1 MRKTQDS
8 AANLIRN
15 RRELLRVVTVGAVAV
30 TAGVYTSMD
39 PRAATSTEGTSTSV
53 ADGIR
58 AFKLY
63 TGSDHA
69 SHVKEGTVDQR
80 IRTDVIAIHFEESP
94 AHSSSDWHN
103 DPEAHYV
110 ITLSGTLEF
119 TIRNGETF
127 IVRPG
132 DVLIGENHVGAGH
145 RWRLLDDQ
153 PWRRAYVVLKPGA
166 PDAFVPKSMT

>member
-8 AANLIRN
+8 SANLILDRRN
-15 RRELLRVVTVGAVAV
+15 LLRAVSVGALAV

-39 PRAATSTEGTSTSV
+39 PWAATSTKGTTTLQS
-53 ADGIR
+53 AGIR

-69 SHVKEGTVDQR
+69 SHVLEGTVDQR
-80 IRTDVIAIHFEESP
+80 IHTDVVAIDFKESP
-94 AHSSSDWHN
+94 PHSASDWHN
-103 DPEAHYV
+103 DPEPHYV

-119 TIRNGETF
+119 ATRDGQTF
-127 IVRPG
+127 VVRPG

-166 PDAFVPKSMT
+166 RDAFVPKSMT